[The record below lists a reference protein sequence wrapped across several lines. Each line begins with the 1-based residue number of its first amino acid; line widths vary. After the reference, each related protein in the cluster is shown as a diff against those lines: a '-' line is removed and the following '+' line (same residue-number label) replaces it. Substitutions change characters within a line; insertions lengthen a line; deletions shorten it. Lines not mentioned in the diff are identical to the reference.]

1 MSHALPLVP
10 AGLDCGLPHRL
21 YTLARHSHMP
31 ADSPLLPRKAPRQR
45 RSQHTVASLLE
56 AAAQL
61 LETQGLAGF
70 TTNAVAERAGVSIG
84 SLYQYFP
91 SKDALTLA
99 LLQREAER
107 FHADASAALAIPEGA
122 AALRRLIE
130 AAVRQQL
137 ERPELARLLDEQ
149 EGRPELRAVL
159 DKGRFSALID
169 RLLQR
174 PDLPRQPDPA
184 LAVAD
189 LAALI
194 RGLVDGAGER
204 RETNLLHLQRR
215 VEAAA
220 FGYLE
225 RVAQAAKAGQVPKC
239 ESDLRAGPHKA

>member
-1 MSHALPLVP
+1 MSSAP
-10 AGLDCGLPHRL
+10 
-21 YTLARHSHMP
+21 
-31 ADSPLLPRKAPRQR
+31 PLLPRKSPRQR

-61 LETQGLAGF
+61 LETQGLDGF
-70 TTNAVAERAGVSIG
+70 NTNAVAERAGVSIG

-107 FHADASAALAIPEGA
+107 FHADASAALAIAQGP

-159 DKGRFSALID
+159 DKGRFGALID
-169 RLLQR
+169 QLLRR
-174 PDLPRQPDPA
+174 PDMPAQPDPA
-184 LAVAD
+184 IAVAD

-204 RETNLLHLQRR
+204 RESDLRHLQRR

-225 RVAQAAKAGQVPKC
+225 RAALAAGAGQGLEC
-239 ESDLRAGPHKA
+239 ESGMAPGSGGA

>member
-1 MSHALPLVP
+1 MTSAP
-10 AGLDCGLPHRL
+10 
-21 YTLARHSHMP
+21 
-31 ADSPLLPRKAPRQR
+31 PLLPRKAPRQR
-45 RSQHTVASLLE
+45 RSQHTVASILE
-56 AAAQL
+56 AAAQV

-107 FHADASAALAIPEGA
+107 FQADAIAALAIADGP

-149 EGRPELRAVL
+149 EGRPELRAAQ
-159 DKGRFSALID
+159 DKGCFGALIEH
-169 RLLQR
+169 LLQR
-174 PDLPRQPDPA
+174 PDLPPQPDA
-184 LAVAD
+184 TVAVAD

-204 RETNLLHLQRR
+204 RETDQPHLRRR

-225 RVAQAAKAGQVPKC
+225 RAALALGAEQGPKC
-239 ESDLRAGPHKA
+239 ESDLRAASHKA

>member
-1 MSHALPLVP
+1 MSP
-10 AGLDCGLPHRL
+10 AP
-21 YTLARHSHMP
+21 
-31 ADSPLLPRKAPRQR
+31 PLLPRKSPRQR
-45 RSQHTVASLLE
+45 RAQHTVASILE

-70 TTNAVAERAGVSIG
+70 NTNAVAERAGVSIG

-107 FHADASAALAIPEGA
+107 FHADASTALTLTEGP

-149 EGRPELRAVL
+149 EGRPELRAAL
-159 DKGRFSALID
+159 DKGRFGTLIGS
-169 RLLQR
+169 LLLR
-174 PDLPRQPDPA
+174 ADLPIQPDPA

-194 RGLVDGAGER
+194 RGLVDSAGER
-204 RETNLLHLQRR
+204 RETDLQHLQRR
-215 VEAAA
+215 VEAAV

-225 RVAQAAKAGQVPKC
+225 RAALADAGHQADQGSQSSQRGNSAQGPKC
-239 ESDLRAGPHKA
+239 ESDLRPESREA

>member
-1 MSHALPLVP
+1 
-10 AGLDCGLPHRL
+10 
-21 YTLARHSHMP
+21 MP
-31 ADSPLLPRKAPRQR
+31 RSTAMHPRKSPRQA
-45 RSQHTVASLLE
+45 RSQLTVASILE

-61 LETQGLAGF
+61 LETQGMAGF
-70 TTNAVAERAGVSIG
+70 NTNAVAGRAGVSIG

-99 LLQREAER
+99 LLRREAER
-107 FHADASAALAIPEGA
+107 FYADASGALALADGA
-122 AALRRLIE
+122 GALRRLIQ

-159 DKGRFSALID
+159 DKQRFGTLIEA
-169 RLLQR
+169 LLQR
-174 PDLPRQPDPA
+174 PDLPPQADLA
-184 LAVAD
+184 IAVAD

-204 RETNLLHLQRR
+204 RETDLAHLQRR
-215 VEAAA
+215 VEAAV

-225 RVAQAAKAGQVPKC
+225 RAGAAAGAGHGPEC
-239 ESDLRAGPHKA
+239 ESDKGREPADA